1 MNEPSAVT
9 PGWYSTEF
17 SSRLSGRS
25 RRDTTPELLLRRTI
39 HSLGGRFRL
48 QVRVAPRI
56 SADLVFV
63 KQRIAV
69 FVDGCFWHGC
79 PIHGRR
85 EFKGPNAQNWVLKLQ
100 RNRERDL
107 RATRAA
113 ENDGWIVMRFWEC
126 EVMSAPVAVATSVMQ
141 RVASG

>member
-1 MNEPSAVT
+1 MTEPSTVT

-17 SSRLSGRS
+17 SSRLSGRQ
-25 RRDTTPELLLRRTI
+25 RKDTTPELLLRRAL

-48 QVRVAPRI
+48 QRRVAPRI
-56 SADLVFV
+56 SADLVFA

-85 EFKGPNAQNWVLKLQ
+85 EFKGPNAQNWMLKLE

-113 ENDGWIVMRFWEC
+113 EDEGWTVMRFWEC
-126 EVMSAPVAVATSVMQ
+126 EVMKDSVAVATAVMK
-141 RVASG
+141 RVRSG